1 MEEAI
6 TNSVKEL
13 GYIQLKDERYK
24 IVKSFLSGNDVFGV
38 LPTGYGKSLCYACL
52 PLAFD
57 KLEGSSC
64 SISIKIYCY
73 CSDSPHCYNEGSGLI
88 CVYHSIVCL
97 QYEFCIT
104 CQLTMHTHCMIIG
117 PGEIFPIKGTFN
129 RMSLWRR

>member
-13 GYIQLKDERYK
+13 GYIQLKDEQYK

-57 KLEGSSC
+57 KLEGSST
-64 SISIKIYCY
+64 SIKS
-73 CSDSPHCYNEGSGLI
+73 SDSPHWYNEGSGLI
-88 CVYHSIVCL
+88 WY
-97 QYEFCIT
+97 IT
-104 CQLTMHTHCMIIG
+104 LL
-117 PGEIFPIKGTFN
+117 FVFN
-129 RMSLWRR
+129 TNSVSHVS